1 MINCDMRLYDYFTY
15 GELNEYGQQ
24 LLSTDVM
31 GNIKM
36 AIFTTS
42 QSIQDN
48 INYKQANYIGL
59 TQDTINDSFVIQYG
73 AERLKVLYVVP
84 KGRLKQV
91 FLIKI

>member
-1 MINCDMRLYDYFTY
+1 MINCEMRYYNYYTFGT
-15 GELNEYGQQ
+15 ENEYGQQ
-24 LLSTDVM
+24 TPSTEVV
-31 GNIKM
+31 GQVKM

-48 INYKQANYIGL
+48 INYKQANYVGL
-59 TQDTINDSFVIQYG
+59 TNDTINDSFVIKYG
-73 AERLKVLYVVP
+73 EEKLKVLYIVP

>member
-1 MINCDMRLYDYFTY
+1 MRYYDYFTF
-15 GELNEYGQQ
+15 GAENGYGQQ
-24 LLSTDVM
+24 QLSTDVM
-31 GNIKM
+31 GQIKM

-59 TQDTINDSFVIQYG
+59 THNTINDSYVIQYG
-73 AERLKVLYVVP
+73 EERLKVLYIVP
-84 KGRLKQV
+84 KGKLKQV